1 MAMTVNLFIDD
12 DTTPIVKSKVYEGPT
27 PFATFKVGSVDDNA
41 TLFIY
46 SLEVIEKM
54 QLELA
59 SLEREL
65 REDHGWKS
73 NADYVP
79 ILSDAEF
86 EHRYAPASDPD
97 GEPANIGEDYSV

>member
-1 MAMTVNLFIDD
+1 MAMTAHLFISD
-12 DTTPIVKSKVYEGPT
+12 DTTPIVESKVYEGPT
-27 PFATFKVGSVDDNA
+27 PFATFRVGSADDNA
-41 TLFIY
+41 TVFIY

-73 NADYVP
+73 NADYAPVSNHP
-79 ILSDAEF
+79 PVWPNYIDRSD
-86 EHRYAPASDPD
+86 D
-97 GEPANIGEDYSV
+97 EPANIGEDYSV